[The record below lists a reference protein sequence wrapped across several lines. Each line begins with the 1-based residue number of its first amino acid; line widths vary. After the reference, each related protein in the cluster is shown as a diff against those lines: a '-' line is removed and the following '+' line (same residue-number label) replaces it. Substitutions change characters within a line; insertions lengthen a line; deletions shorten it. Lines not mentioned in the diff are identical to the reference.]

1 LNEQR
6 IKKLESIGIEWKIKD
21 KLTWEQWYALA
32 EEYYNIHG
40 NLKIPNNFEVNGH
53 KVGQWLVNQR
63 HAKNNPKSG
72 RRITQEQ
79 IERLDKIGMVW
90 NVRKQ
95 EREKEDERTN

>member
-1 LNEQR
+1 M
-6 IKKLESIGIEWKIKD
+6 
-21 KLTWEQWYALA
+21 
-32 EEYYNIHG
+32 
-40 NLKIPNNFEVNGH
+40 NGH